1 MGIKI
6 KKDTMPRLE
15 DLPVLKIRYTMAIP
29 LIGIVDILT
38 MGSFYAN
45 PVTDGHIMLKIFYV
59 INALIGGTFAYW
71 GLRWKTTVDGKKIR
85 VRPAFSA
92 AKELPFTEIKKA
104 VLHKKKKNGSL
115 MYYTLID
122 SKGQEI
128 VKLYHHE
135 GQRHA
140 PGAAETAEGADRR
153 GKRPVEEWT
162 PEICVYYL

>member
-128 VKLYHHE
+128 VKLY
-135 GQRHA
+135 
-140 PGAAETAEGADRR
+140 PTMKDRAMLLER
-153 GKRPVEEWT
+153 LKRLKVRIEE
-162 PEICVYYL
+162 VNDR

>member
-71 GLRWKTTVDGKKIR
+71 GLRWKTTVDGKRSVSARPSVPQRSCRLRKSKKRCFIR
-85 VRPAFSA
+85 KRKMVR
-92 AKELPFTEIKKA
+92 
-104 VLHKKKKNGSL
+104 
-115 MYYTLID
+115 
-122 SKGQEI
+122 
-128 VKLYHHE
+128 
-135 GQRHA
+135 
-140 PGAAETAEGADRR
+140 
-153 GKRPVEEWT
+153 
-162 PEICVYYL
+162 

>member
-59 INALIGGTFAYW
+59 INALIGGDLCLLGAQMEDHGGREKDPCPP
-71 GLRWKTTVDGKKIR
+71 GLQCRK
-85 VRPAFSA
+85 
-92 AKELPFTEIKKA
+92 
-104 VLHKKKKNGSL
+104 
-115 MYYTLID
+115 
-122 SKGQEI
+122 
-128 VKLYHHE
+128 
-135 GQRHA
+135 
-140 PGAAETAEGADRR
+140 GAAVYGNQKSGAS
-153 GKRPVEEWT
+153 
-162 PEICVYYL
+162 

>member
-6 KKDTMPRLE
+6 KKDTMPR
-15 DLPVLKIRYTMAIP
+15 LKIRYTMAIP

-128 VKLYHHE
+128 VKLYPTMKDSAMLLE
-135 GQRHA
+135 RLKRLKVRI
-140 PGAAETAEGADRR
+140 EEVNDR
-153 GKRPVEEWT
+153 
-162 PEICVYYL
+162 

>member
-6 KKDTMPRLE
+6 KKDTKPRLE
-15 DLPVLKIRYTMAIP
+15 DLPMLKIRYTLAIP

-92 AKELPFTEIKKA
+92 AKAT
-104 VLHKKKKNGSL
+104 
-115 MYYTLID
+115 
-122 SKGQEI
+122 
-128 VKLYHHE
+128 
-135 GQRHA
+135 
-140 PGAAETAEGADRR
+140 
-153 GKRPVEEWT
+153 
-162 PEICVYYL
+162 

>member
-71 GLRWKTTVDGKKIR
+71 GLRLEKPPCPPGLQCRK
-85 VRPAFSA
+85 
-92 AKELPFTEIKKA
+92 
-104 VLHKKKKNGSL
+104 
-115 MYYTLID
+115 
-122 SKGQEI
+122 
-128 VKLYHHE
+128 
-135 GQRHA
+135 
-140 PGAAETAEGADRR
+140 GAAVYGNQKSGAS
-153 GKRPVEEWT
+153 
-162 PEICVYYL
+162 